1 MEREWNRVQEKLDRD
16 RERERIGRE
25 RHEIVAK

>member
-16 RERERIGRE
+16 RERMGRE
-25 RHEIVAK
+25 RHGIVAK